1 MQKHQAIFTFLSVLF
16 FTQTAFCQQG
26 LLWPVTG
33 HGPTRYVY
41 GTMHTS
47 DSIANSMDSTVF
59 NALNRCQ
66 SVLLEADLANV
77 PDAQRM
83 AELMSMPDG
92 QWCDL
97 FTDEELSEV
106 NRHLEHR
113 LPPMA
118 QSLKESM
125 YPVFILFM
133 VQQMEELERIQSEPN
148 ALFDEAMDVRFH
160 RMAAANRLA
169 THGLETWE
177 EQMKSVSEMA
187 LDVQAKLLIETA
199 RGKHFSR
206 VITNDIVAPYYALN
220 LTAMAVVMESERAW
234 EPNFFVVLLFNHYLH
249 IVEMKY
255 ASFLNGP
262 TF

>member
-1 MQKHQAIFTFLSVLF
+1 
-16 FTQTAFCQQG
+16 
-26 LLWPVTG
+26 
-33 HGPTRYVY
+33 
-41 GTMHTS
+41 MHTS

-106 NRHLEHR
+106 NRYLEHR

-118 QSLKESM
+118 QLLKESM

-160 RMAAANRLA
+160 RMAAANGLA

-206 VITNDIVAPYYALN
+206 VITNDIVDHYYAQN
-220 LTAMAVVMESERAW
+220 LTAMAAVMDAEDALQRIFFDAVLFSRNDRFVQRALRH
-234 EPNFFVVLLFNHYLH
+234 FA
-249 IVEMKY
+249 K
-255 ASFLNGP
+255 GP
-262 TF
+262 TFMAVGALHLAGDRGVLEQFRQHGYTVEQVPFTFLKYHSSHQK